1 MYRVTAF
8 FWYTFY
14 TTLRE
19 KNAIFSTF
27 FPKFQKLSLMT
38 EFMSPG
44 CEVQPNKDYHP
55 INQSKCNIESDLTNQ
70 NAAHFRLRTQ
80 NK

>member
-8 FWYTFY
+8 FG
-14 TTLRE
+14 TLSTQPYM
-19 KNAIFSTF
+19 KNNAIYSTF

-55 INQSKCNIESDLTNQ
+55 INQSKCNKESGLTNQ
-70 NAAHFRLRTQ
+70 NAA
-80 NK
+80 K